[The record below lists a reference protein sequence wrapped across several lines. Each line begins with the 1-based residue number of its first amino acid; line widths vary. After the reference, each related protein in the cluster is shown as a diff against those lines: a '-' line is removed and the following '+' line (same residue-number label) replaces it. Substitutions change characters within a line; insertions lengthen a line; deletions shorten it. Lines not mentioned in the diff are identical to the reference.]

1 MDILKTTVT
10 ITGALAPCLV
20 AAGTVDRTK
29 LPIPDIEPQTY
40 TQLVVRDVPRPES
53 TRRIAAPIEALHVLV

>member
-40 TQLVVRDVPRPES
+40 TQLDVRDVQRPEP
-53 TRRIAAPIEALHVLV
+53 TRE